1 MIIVYE
7 MCKQLSRDLQEMQK
21 LFNSNLFFIAKHILY
36 GELFRVY
43 KINVDD
49 DISN

>member
-21 LFNSNLFFIAKHILY
+21 LFNSNLFFYCNSHILY

-43 KINVDD
+43 KIDD